1 MFDVGD
7 LIEPCSD
14 QTLLTP
20 GLYQVLAIEGGA
32 ARLSPLSRHAEEELG
47 MRLNRITFVP
57 VDVLTM
63 FSRVTRPAPDRQS
76 RCKPHLPVGQVDS
89 A

>member
-14 QTLLTP
+14 QTILTP
-20 GLYQVLAIEGGA
+20 GLYQVLAIEGGT
-32 ARLSPLSRHAEEELG
+32 ARLSPLNRHAEEELG

-57 VDVLTM
+57 IDVLMM
-63 FSRVTRPAPDRQS
+63 FSRVHSPNT
-76 RCKPHLPVGQVDS
+76 
-89 A
+89 